1 MNWLFFS
8 IATALLWGTAE
19 LFYKKGAQPDEK
31 YSHLKIS
38 VWVGV
43 VMGAHAIYTL
53 LTQDIG
59 YNPANLLI
67 YLPVSLFY
75 IFSMTFSYFGMRFL
89 EESISDP
96 IENTAGVICVLLF
109 AIFMGDE
116 FSALTWIAVA
126 VITLGVVGVSYIENR
141 GETPRKKL
149 LGKKLAIVA
158 FCMPFVYA
166 LLDAFGTFLDDAFF
180 LVEDIANAPFVD
192 VTEETIEAVANP
204 SYELPFAL
212 FALFMGDEF
221 SWLTWLSVGVITVGV
236 VGVSYLEN
244 HGETT
249 RKKNYGKA
257 LAIISFCMPFV
268 YALLDAFGTF
278 LDDAFFLIEDVASSP
293 LVDVTEE
300 TIEAVANTSYE
311 LTFALFALC
320 LFIFMKS
327 KKVKFGSVPQHK
339 DKILAAVFETAGQFT
354 YVYALGGVDAVA
366 APILSSVC
374 VVSLLLS
381 RIFLKEKLSWKTY
394 AFIAVV
400 IVGILLLA
408 VSEEL

>member
-1 MNWLFFS
+1 MSWLFFS
-8 IATALLWGTAE
+8 IATALLWGPAE
-19 LFYKKGAQPDEK
+19 LFYKKGARPEEK

-43 VMGAHAIYTL
+43 VMGIHAIYTL

-59 YNPANLLI
+59 YNPVNLVI

-116 FSALTWIAVA
+116 FSVLTWIAVA
-126 VITLGVVGVSYIENR
+126 VITVGVVGVSYVENN
-141 GETPRKKL
+141 GETPRKKS

-180 LVEDIANAPFVD
+180 LVEDIAAAPF
-192 VTEETIEAVANP
+192 
-204 SYELPFAL
+204 
-212 FALFMGDEF
+212 
-221 SWLTWLSVGVITVGV
+221 
-236 VGVSYLEN
+236 
-244 HGETT
+244 
-249 RKKNYGKA
+249 
-257 LAIISFCMPFV
+257 
-268 YALLDAFGTF
+268 
-278 LDDAFFLIEDVASSP
+278 
-293 LVDVTEE
+293 VDVTEE

-311 LTFALFALC
+311 LTFALFALI

-327 KKVKFGSVPQHK
+327 KGVKFGPVKQHK

-374 VVSLLLS
+374 IVSLLLS

-408 VSEEL
+408 VAEEL

>member
-1 MNWLFFS
+1 MSWLFFS

-19 LFYKKGAQPDEK
+19 LFYKKGARPDEK
-31 YSHLKIS
+31 YSHLKIC

-43 VMGAHAIYTL
+43 VMGAHAIFTL

-59 YNPANLLI
+59 YNPINLLV
-67 YLPVSLFY
+67 YAPVSLFY
-75 IFSMTFSYFGMRFL
+75 IISMAFSYFGMRFL

-96 IENTAGVICVLLF
+96 IENTAGVICVLF

-116 FSALTWIAVA
+116 FSALTWIAVG
-126 VITLGVVGVSYIENR
+126 VITVGVVGVSYLENR
-141 GETPRKKL
+141 GETPRKKTY
-149 LGKKLAIVA
+149 GKVLAIVS
-158 FCMPFVYA
+158 FIMPFLYA

-180 LVEDIANAPFVD
+180 LVEDIAA
-192 VTEETIEAVANP
+192 T
-204 SYELPFAL
+204 
-212 FALFMGDEF
+212 
-221 SWLTWLSVGVITVGV
+221 
-236 VGVSYLEN
+236 
-244 HGETT
+244 
-249 RKKNYGKA
+249 
-257 LAIISFCMPFV
+257 
-268 YALLDAFGTF
+268 
-278 LDDAFFLIEDVASSP
+278 P

-311 LTFALFALC
+311 LTFALFALI

-327 KKVKFGSVPQHK
+327 KGVKFGSVPQHK

-394 AFIAVV
+394 ACITVV
-400 IVGILLLA
+400 IIGILLLA
-408 VSEEL
+408 VAEEL

>member
-1 MNWLFFS
+1 MSWLFFS
-8 IATALLWGTAE
+8 IATAVLWGTAE
-19 LFYKKGAQPDEK
+19 LFYKKGAQPNEK
-31 YSHLKIS
+31 YSHLKICI
-38 VWVGV
+38 WVGI
-43 VMGAHAIYTL
+43 VMGAHAIFTL

-59 YNPANLLI
+59 YNPINI
-67 YLPVSLFY
+67 IRYLPVSLFY
-75 IFSMTFSYFGMRFL
+75 IISMTFSYFGMRFL

-116 FSALTWIAVA
+116 FSALTWIAVG
-126 VITLGVVGVSYIENR
+126 VITVGVVGVSYLENR
-141 GETPRKKL
+141 GETPRKKTY
-149 LGKKLAIVA
+149 GKVLAIVS
-158 FCMPFVYA
+158 FIMPFLYA

-180 LVEDIANAPFVD
+180 LVEDIAA
-192 VTEETIEAVANP
+192 T
-204 SYELPFAL
+204 
-212 FALFMGDEF
+212 
-221 SWLTWLSVGVITVGV
+221 
-236 VGVSYLEN
+236 
-244 HGETT
+244 
-249 RKKNYGKA
+249 
-257 LAIISFCMPFV
+257 
-268 YALLDAFGTF
+268 
-278 LDDAFFLIEDVASSP
+278 P

-311 LTFALFALC
+311 LTFALFALI

-327 KKVKFGSVPQHK
+327 KGVKFGSVPQHK

-394 AFIAVV
+394 ACITVV
-400 IVGILLLA
+400 IIGILLLA
-408 VSEEL
+408 VAEEL

>member
-1 MNWLFFS
+1 MSWLFFS
-8 IATALLWGTAE
+8 IATAVLWGTAE

-31 YSHLKIS
+31 YSHLKIC

-43 VMGAHAIYTL
+43 VMGAHAIFTL
-53 LTQDIG
+53 LTQNIG
-59 YNPANLLI
+59 YNPRNLLV
-67 YLPVSLFY
+67 YLPVSAFY
-75 IFSMTFSYFGMRFL
+75 IISMAFSYFGMRFL

-116 FSALTWIAVA
+116 FSVLTWIAVG
-126 VITLGVVGVSYIENR
+126 VITVGVVGVSFLENH
-141 GETPRKKL
+141 GETPRKKK
-149 LGKKLAIVA
+149 LGKKLAVIS

-180 LVEDIANAPFVD
+180 LVEDIAA
-192 VTEETIEAVANP
+192 T
-204 SYELPFAL
+204 
-212 FALFMGDEF
+212 
-221 SWLTWLSVGVITVGV
+221 
-236 VGVSYLEN
+236 
-244 HGETT
+244 
-249 RKKNYGKA
+249 
-257 LAIISFCMPFV
+257 
-268 YALLDAFGTF
+268 
-278 LDDAFFLIEDVASSP
+278 P

-311 LTFALFALC
+311 LTFALFALG
-320 LFIFMKS
+320 LFIFMKA
-327 KKVKFGSVPQHK
+327 KKVKFGPVLTHK

-400 IVGILLLA
+400 ILGILLLA
-408 VSEEL
+408 VAEEL

>member
-1 MNWLFFS
+1 MNRLFFS

-19 LFYKKGAQPDEK
+19 LFYKKGARPDEK
-31 YSHLKIS
+31 FSHLKIS

-59 YNPANLLI
+59 FNPVNILI

-116 FSALTWIAVA
+116 FSALTWIAVI
-126 VITLGVVGVSYIENR
+126 VITVGVVGVSFLENK
-141 GETPRKKL
+141 GETPRKKK
-149 LGKKLAIVA
+149 LGKTLAIVA

-180 LVEDIANAPFVD
+180 LV
-192 VTEETIEAVANP
+192 
-204 SYELPFAL
+204 
-212 FALFMGDEF
+212 
-221 SWLTWLSVGVITVGV
+221 
-236 VGVSYLEN
+236 
-244 HGETT
+244 
-249 RKKNYGKA
+249 
-257 LAIISFCMPFV
+257 
-268 YALLDAFGTF
+268 
-278 LDDAFFLIEDVASSP
+278 EDVASSP

-311 LTFALFALC
+311 LTFALFALG
-320 LFIFMKS
+320 LFIFMKA
-327 KKVKFGSVPQHK
+327 KKVKFGPVPQHK

-354 YVYALGGVDAVA
+354 YVYALGGQDAIA

-374 VVSLLLS
+374 VVSLVLS
-381 RIFLKEKLSWKTY
+381 RIFLKEKLSKKTY

>member
-19 LFYKKGAQPDEK
+19 LFYKKGARPDEQ
-31 YSHLKIS
+31 YSHLKIC

-43 VMGAHAIYTL
+43 VMGLHAVFTL

-59 YNPANLLI
+59 YNPMNLLA
-67 YLPVSLFY
+67 YLPVSAFY
-75 IFSMTFSYFGMRFL
+75 IISMSFSSFGMRFL

-96 IENTAGVICVLLF
+96 IENTAGVISVILF
-109 AIFMGDE
+109 AVIMKDE
-116 FSALTWIAVA
+116 FSVLTWVAVA
-126 VITLGVVGVSYIENR
+126 
-141 GETPRKKL
+141 
-149 LGKKLAIVA
+149 
-158 FCMPFVYA
+158 
-166 LLDAFGTFLDDAFF
+166 
-180 LVEDIANAPFVD
+180 
-192 VTEETIEAVANP
+192 
-204 SYELPFAL
+204 
-212 FALFMGDEF
+212 
-221 SWLTWLSVGVITVGV
+221 VITVGV
-236 VGVSYLEN
+236 VGVSYMEN
-244 HGETT
+244 AGETP
-249 RKKNYGKA
+249 RKKKYGKKLA
-257 LAIISFCMPFV
+257 LVAFIMPFL

-278 LDDAFFLIEDVASSP
+278 LDDAFFLIEDVAASP

-311 LTFALFALC
+311 LTFALFALG
-320 LFIFMKS
+320 LFLFMKS
-327 KKVKFGSVPQHK
+327 KKVKFGPVKQHT

-374 VVSLLLS
+374 VVSLVLS

-400 IVGILLLA
+400 IVGILMLA
-408 VSEEL
+408 VAEEL

>member
-8 IATALLWGTAE
+8 VATALLWGAAE
-19 LFYKKGAQPDEK
+19 LFYKKGARPDEK

-43 VMGAHAIYTL
+43 VMGIHAVYTL

-59 YNPANLLI
+59 FNPMNLII

-126 VITLGVVGVSYIENR
+126 VITVGVVGVSYLENK
-141 GETPRKKL
+141 GETPRKKTY
-149 LGKKLAIVA
+149 GKKLAVIA
-158 FCMPFVYA
+158 FIMPFLYA

-180 LVEDIANAPFVD
+180 LVEDIASAPFVD
-192 VTEETIEAVANP
+192 VTEET
-204 SYELPFAL
+204 
-212 FALFMGDEF
+212 M
-221 SWLTWLSVGVITVGV
+221 
-236 VGVSYLEN
+236 
-244 HGETT
+244 
-249 RKKNYGKA
+249 
-257 LAIISFCMPFV
+257 
-268 YALLDAFGTF
+268 
-278 LDDAFFLIEDVASSP
+278 
-293 LVDVTEE
+293 
-300 TIEAVANTSYE
+300 EAVANTSYE
-311 LTFALFALC
+311 LTFALFALG
-320 LFIFMKS
+320 LFIFMKA
-327 KKVKFGSVPQHK
+327 KKVKFGPVPQHK

-408 VSEEL
+408 VAEEL

>member
-1 MNWLFFS
+1 MSWLFFS
-8 IATALLWGTAE
+8 VATALLWGTAE
-19 LFYKKGAQPDEK
+19 LFYKKGAQPNEK
-31 YSHLKIS
+31 YSHLKICI
-38 VWVGV
+38 WVGI
-43 VMGAHAIYTL
+43 VMGAHAIFTL

-59 YNPANLLI
+59 YNPINLLH

-75 IFSMTFSYFGMRFL
+75 IISMAFSYFGMRFL

-116 FSALTWIAVA
+116 FSVLTWVA
-126 VITLGVVGVSYIENR
+126 
-141 GETPRKKL
+141 
-149 LGKKLAIVA
+149 
-158 FCMPFVYA
+158 
-166 LLDAFGTFLDDAFF
+166 
-180 LVEDIANAPFVD
+180 
-192 VTEETIEAVANP
+192 
-204 SYELPFAL
+204 
-212 FALFMGDEF
+212 
-221 SWLTWLSVGVITVGV
+221 VGVITVGV

-244 HGETT
+244 KGETP
-249 RKKNYGKA
+249 RKKNLGKK

-278 LDDAFFLIEDVASSP
+278 LDDAFFLIEDVANSP
-293 LVDVTEE
+293 LVDVTED

-311 LTFALFALC
+311 LTFAIFALG
-320 LFIFMKS
+320 LYIFMKS
-327 KKVKFGSVPQHK
+327 KKVKFGPLPQHK
-339 DKILAAVFETAGQFT
+339 DKVLAAVFETAGQFT

-400 IVGILLLA
+400 IFGILLLA
-408 VSEEL
+408 VAEEL